1 MSNGTATNAIKSEVI
16 GIALECAKFTVHP
29 IHLKRLGTIA
39 RGSAL
44 Q

>member
-1 MSNGTATNAIKSEVI
+1 MNNGTAKMATNSNVI
-16 GIALECAKFTVHP
+16 GIALGRAKFTVHP

-44 Q
+44 E